1 MKNTRKVL
9 AAVLALVMVLGCMA
23 SFTFASAAAETE
35 VNLAPDF
42 AESMIMITR
51 GDKANGLALF
61 TDGSIDDTDAGYYT
75 LGGGSGYWCDDD
87 GNALPIDENPAVV
100 EVTMTKAVEITAIN
114 VGFLTPGDCYS
125 GDRYYHWEAYASND
139 NTLPISEWTKVG
151 EKKTNEIADTDGHKV
166 TLTNPGTYQYIRIYG
181 VYNSAIENDGWRG
194 GFIHVNEV
202 EIWGP
207 ELSDKPAVLY
217 PEKWTAPANGTN
229 LIAGNE
235 TCVVKADRGN
245 LPEMTD
251 GYCGDKASDNYWTAG
266 SGGASVPME
275 NPIENECGAWFQ
287 VNLDEVCE
295 IDAIRIVTLLN
306 DKAVYHWEIYATDD
320 AEMALEGW
328 DFIGEKKTD
337 EISNADG
344 YAIFFDEPI
353 EAQYIR
359 IYGTKGYEDRFR
371 VTEIEIWDIEE
382 GGATPE
388 PSPEAVQLEGATY
401 GSGMENWENSKN
413 KPEGHPAV
421 FEILFGA
428 KYAGDFNKAVAE
440 MAFANKDYL
449 DWTLYISKNQDMTDA
464 VEVNL
469 APASAFY
476 MTAYACFRFETAL
489 ADEPWVPEVGVTY
502 YINGTV
508 KGDGVDFFI
517 TGPATGFVMNTEP
530 ITKDYKAPSEEPT
543 LVDIEINPYES
554 GDIKGF
560 ENWANQTQLLIRV
573 DGGNTV
579 NYGKN
584 TWKITLVGGGV
595 NKTITMV
602 PSSDN
607 APWLYRFETCL
618 LEGDAQFIPVV
629 GTDYTISVEI
639 YNEAGEMIAKSQE
652 RAGFIPF
659 QDPIVPEVEEPDV
672 PVDPDTPV
680 EPDVPVEPDTPV
692 EPDEPDVPPQTG
704 DAAVYATIAVAVAAV
719 ALAVVFRK
727 RRTI

>member
-1 MKNTRKVL
+1 MKNTRRIL
-9 AAVLALVMVLGCMA
+9 SAVLTLVMVLGCMA
-23 SFTFASAAAETE
+23 GFTFTSAAETE
-35 VNLAPDF
+35 INLAPEY

-100 EVTMTKAVEITAIN
+100 EVKMTKAVEITAIN
-114 VGFLTPGDCYS
+114 VGFLTPGECYE

-229 LIAGNE
+229 IIAGNE

-251 GYCGDKASDNYWTAG
+251 GYCGDMASDNYWTAG
-266 SGGASVPME
+266 SGGASTPME
-275 NPIENECGAWFQ
+275 NPIENDCGAWFQ
-287 VNLDEVCE
+287 VNLDEVSE
-295 IDAIRIVTLLN
+295 IDAIRIVTLVN
-306 DKAVYHWEIYATDD
+306 NKAVYHWEIYATDD

-337 EISNADG
+337 EISNEDG

-359 IYGTKGYEDRFR
+359 IYGTKGHDDRFR
-371 VTEIEIWDIEE
+371 VTEIELWDIEE
-382 GGATPE
+382 VESNTVE
-388 PSPEAVQLEGATY
+388 LEGTKY
-401 GSGMENWENSKN
+401 GTGMENWANSTN

-421 FEILFGA
+421 FEILYGA
-428 KYAGDFNKAVAE
+428 KYSEVFNKAIAE
-440 MAFANKDYL
+440 AAFAAKDAL
-449 DWTLYISKNQDMTDA
+449 EWTLTISKNADMSDA
-464 VEVNL
+464 TTLKL
-469 APASAFY
+469 APASVFY

-489 ADEPWVPEVGVTY
+489 AETPWVPEVGVTY
-502 YINGTV
+502 YINATV
-508 KGDGVDFFI
+508 KGQGIDYAI
-517 TGPATGFVMNTEP
+517 TGPADGFVMNEEP
-530 ITKDYKAPSEEPT
+530 ITKDYKAPDAPT
-543 LVDIEINPYES
+543 ETVEIEINPYEA

-560 ENWANQTQLLIRV
+560 ENWSSQTQLLIRV

-579 NYGKN
+579 DYSGY
-584 TWKITLVGGGV
+584 TWKITIGG
-595 NKTITMV
+595 KTITMA
-602 PSSDN
+602 PSSDQ

-618 LEGDAQFIPVV
+618 GEGDNQFIPEN
-629 GTDYTISVEI
+629 GTEYTVSVEI
-639 YNEAGEMIAKSQE
+639 LNEAGEVIAKSGE

-659 QDPIVPEVEEPDV
+659 QDPIVPEE
-672 PVDPDTPV
+672 PVDPPV
-680 EPDVPVEPDTPV
+680 DPGEEPG
-692 EPDEPDVPPQTG
+692 DEPGKTG
-704 DAAVYATIAVAVAAV
+704 DAAIYATIAVAVAAV
-719 ALAVVFRK
+719 ALAVVFKK
-727 RRTI
+727 RATI